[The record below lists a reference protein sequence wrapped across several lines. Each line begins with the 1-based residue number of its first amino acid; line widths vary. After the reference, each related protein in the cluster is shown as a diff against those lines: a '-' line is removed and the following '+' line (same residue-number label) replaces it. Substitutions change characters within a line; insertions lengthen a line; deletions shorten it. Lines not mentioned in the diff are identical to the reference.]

1 MCTNGGGGLCRPLSS
16 SVTWLPFF
24 ETACDSCPVPGWQKV
39 RCDLRPSAGVGRGPL
54 AEYGVEW
61 TTPTAASAYPPPRVE
76 AMRQNA
82 AMVTGGVGND
92 AVENGVLV
100 RYWAGARAAAGVDKE
115 IVPGPLTLSELLGEV
130 VARHADRPRLKD
142 VVSVCSVLVGDR
154 PTGRSD
160 PATVVL
166 RPGDTV
172 ELLPPFA
179 GG

>member
-1 MCTNGGGGLCRPLSS
+1 M
-16 SVTWLPFF
+16 
-24 ETACDSCPVPGWQKV
+24 ADI
-39 RCDLRPSAGVGRGPL
+39 PSASG
-54 AEYGVEW
+54 A
-61 TTPTAASAYPPPRVE
+61 
-76 AMRQNA
+76 
-82 AMVTGGVGND
+82 TGS
-92 AVENGVLV
+92 GVLV
-100 RYWAGARAAAGVDKE
+100 RYWAGARAAAGLSE
-115 IVPGPLTLSELLGEV
+115 ESFPGPLTLAQLLDEV

-154 PTGRSD
+154 PAGTSD